1 MNVQPVQDLPE
12 FATWLNAAPT
22 TLAELQGRPVVL
34 AFVNA
39 ASVWCAQR
47 LAELE
52 LWRSRNPGKV
62 QLLVLQVPRF
72 DCERDPAQSLKLLRR
87 QGVTAPALLDA
98 DWDGWRRF
106 NVTAWPTLV
115 LLDAQGRERERLVGL
130 GGELERTLNGLCEGA
145 TRPLDDELNVR
156 RELHPEPRLP
166 LSFPT
171 GLAVTTE
178 RLYIADTGHHRVLEC
193 SHGGRVLRQF
203 GLGTADFMDGGPGE
217 AAFNRPQGLALE
229 REWLYVADTGN
240 HALRRIHLISG
251 QIDTLC
257 GTGRPAEPIEG
268 PIADPRRSPLTHPQG
283 LAVSDNQIHIGMA
296 GDNRIWSYHQGQ
308 RALKWRAGSGAIE
321 ERDGGSHMAAFAQPT
336 SLAAV
341 QQALYV
347 CDALGSSIRA
357 MQLRGDLVQTLVGQ
371 GMWSFGDEDGPR
383 ATARLQYP
391 QAIALSPDAPLL
403 WIADTGNG
411 RLRTLRLGGGELST
425 LELPRRLHGPAG
437 LALGGGAV
445 WIAETDAH
453 AVLRFDP
460 VSGVLSDVPISE

>member
-12 FATWLNAAPT
+12 FATWLNAAPS
-22 TLAELQGRPVVL
+22 TLTEMRGRPVAL

-52 LWRSRNPGKV
+52 QWRSRNPGRL

-72 DCERDPAQSLKLLRR
+72 DHEREPEQALKLLRR
-87 QGVTAPALLDA
+87 QGLTAPALLDA

-115 LLDAQGRERERLVGL
+115 LLDAQGREVDRLVGL
-130 GGELERTLNGLCEGA
+130 GDDMERTLNTLCQGS
-145 TRPLDDELNVR
+145 RPLDGDAAP
-156 RELHPEPRLP
+156 RELHPEPRGP
-166 LSFPT
+166 LRFPM
-171 GLAVTTE
+171 GLIATTE
-178 RLYIADTGHHRVLEC
+178 RLYIADSGHHRILEC

-203 GLGTADFMDGGPGE
+203 GLGTADMMDGGPGE

-240 HALRRIHLISG
+240 HALRRIHLLTG
-251 QIDTLC
+251 QVDTLC
-257 GTGRPAEPIEG
+257 GNGRPGEPAEGAIN
-268 PIADPRRSPLTHPQG
+268 DPRQASLNHPQG
-283 LAVSDNQIHIGMA
+283 LVVADNQVHIAMA
-296 GDNRIWSYHQGQ
+296 GDNRIWSYHLGQ
-308 RALKWRAGSGAIE
+308 RTLKWRAGSGAID
-321 ERDGGSHMAAFAQPT
+321 ERDGSGHLAAFAQPAAV
-336 SLAAV
+336 AAV
-341 QQALYV
+341 QQVLYV
-347 CDALGSSIRA
+347 CDALGSSIRS
-357 MQLRGDLVQTLVGQ
+357 MQLRGDLVQTLVGH
-371 GMWSFGDEDGPR
+371 GPWSFGDQDGPR
-383 ATARLQYP
+383 STAQLQYP

-403 WIADTGNG
+403 WIADAGNG
-411 RLRTLRLGGGELST
+411 RLRTLRLGGGDLNT